1 MANSN
6 PNDVGRALEYSI
18 VDYIQK
24 NHNKV
29 LLSDGALLMQKRDSI
44 KFEKLQQNLKERFLV
59 ASQKFLAWFLSLNV
73 NKTTITIDRFND
85 NSGSPHDPDYLLQ
98 VDTGIF
104 RIFDSSNNANKL
116 LAGGVLYPLV
126 SF

>member
-29 LLSDGALLMQKRDSI
+29 LLSDGALLMQKRDGI
-44 KFEKLQQNLKERFLV
+44 KFEKLSKISKRRFLV
-59 ASQKFLAWFLSLNV
+59 ASQKFLAWF
-73 NKTTITIDRFND
+73 F
-85 NSGSPHDPDYLLQ
+85 
-98 VDTGIF
+98 
-104 RIFDSSNNANKL
+104 
-116 LAGGVLYPLV
+116 YPCM
-126 SF
+126 

>member
-29 LLSDGALLMQKRDSI
+29 FELINKKPILPSNKEIKHNPPSRSAKLRFAKKINDRANFEEFLI
-44 KFEKLQQNLKERFLV
+44 KFENLLDIEKL
-59 ASQKFLAWFLSLNV
+59 
-73 NKTTITIDRFND
+73 
-85 NSGSPHDPDYLLQ
+85 G
-98 VDTGIF
+98 
-104 RIFDSSNNANKL
+104 NKL
-116 LAGGVLYPLV
+116 C
-126 SF
+126 